1 MANHLFTVAGSDP
14 VDLDALA
21 DQLRAQIDTLPAG
34 SLLLK
39 AQQLSSQTGVQE
51 FLVVVRDH
59 EDPHIH
65 PDGDLVISI
74 LEGGGYVELSTGN
87 ADASA
92 GNIVVVP
99 KGVCHAYF
107 NTAAGD
113 SVLLATFSPI
123 NSKASCPTTGAEPGG
138 PQDLMAF

>member
-1 MANHLFTVAGSDP
+1 MANHLFTVAGTDP
-14 VDLDALA
+14 VDLDAVA
-21 DQLRAQIDTLPAG
+21 DQLRAQIDAGGLP
-34 SLLLK
+34 LK
-39 AQQLSSQTGVQE
+39 AQQLSLQTGVQE
-51 FLVVVRDH
+51 YLVVVRDH

-65 PDGDLVISI
+65 PEGDLVISV
-74 LEGGGYVELSTGN
+74 LEGGGYLELSTGN

-107 NTAAGD
+107 NTAPGD

-123 NSKASCPTTGAEPGG
+123 NSKDSCPTTGGEQGG
-138 PQDLMAF
+138 PQDQMGT

>member
-1 MANHLFTVAGSDP
+1 MSSHLFTVAGTDP

-21 DQLRAQIDTLPAG
+21 NQLRAQIDALPPG

-39 AQQLSSQTGVQE
+39 AAPLNSQSGVQE

-65 PDGDLVISI
+65 PDGDLVISV

-123 NSKASCPTTGAEPGG
+123 NSKASCPI
-138 PQDLMAF
+138 QDAGETPVDQQNV